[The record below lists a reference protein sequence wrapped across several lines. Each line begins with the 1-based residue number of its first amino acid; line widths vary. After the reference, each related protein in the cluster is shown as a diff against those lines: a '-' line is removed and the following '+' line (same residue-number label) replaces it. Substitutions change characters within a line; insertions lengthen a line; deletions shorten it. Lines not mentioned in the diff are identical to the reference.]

1 MKYQQCTRCIMDNKS
16 DDTIKFDSNG
26 YCNYCK
32 NALARKSKVYFPNE
46 EGRKRLDNLLKR
58 LKTENKNKKYDCIMG
73 ISGGLDS
80 SYLSYLGSVK
90 WDLRILAVHIDDGFD
105 TEISKRNIERISKF
119 PNLDLKII
127 KPDEEQFN
135 ELTKAYMRAGVPNL
149 AVPQDNVLFATLYK
163 FMKEYGLKTFLS
175 GGNFALESILQEGN
189 THNAYDIKNL
199 KYIHKK
205 FGKGSLDKLIFLSD
219 IRKDIDKYILKIE
232 SPRPLNFIDYNKNR
246 AMQELNDY
254 CGFEYYG
261 SKHLENE
268 LTKFIQQYWLYQKF
282 KVDKRTSHLS
292 SMIISGQMSKE
303 EALKEYGLPLYDEK
317 KMNKTIE
324 YILNKLDMNK
334 DEFDK
339 IMSEPSHQHRD
350 YPTSIYSQIK
360 LFLLKIINSYYSKKS
375 AFFTKERKEYL

>member
-16 DDTIKFDSNG
+16 DNTIKFDSNG
-26 YCNYCK
+26 YCNYCEDAFRLK
-32 NALARKSKVYFPNE
+32 DKVYFPNE
-46 EGRKRLDNLLKR
+46 EGIKRLDNLLKK
-58 LKTENKNKKYDCIMG
+58 LKTENKNKEYDCVMG
-73 ISGGLDS
+73 VSGGLDS

-90 WDLRILAVHIDDGFD
+90 WNLRILAVHIDDGFD

-119 PNLDLKII
+119 PNFDLKII

-163 FMKEYGLKTFLS
+163 FMQEYGLKTFLS
-175 GGNFALESILQEGN
+175 GANFALECILQKDN
-189 THNAYDIKNL
+189 TYHDGDIRNL

-205 FGKGSLDKLIFLSD
+205 FGKGSLDKLTFLSD
-219 IRKDIDKYILKIE
+219 IKMFMDRYILKIE
-232 SPRPLNFIDYNKNR
+232 TLTPLDLIDYNKNR

-268 LTKFIQQYWLYQKF
+268 LTKFIQQYWFYNKF
-282 KVDKRTSHLS
+282 NVDKRTSHLS
-292 SMIISGQMSKE
+292 SMIISGQMTRE
-303 EALKEYGLPLYDEK
+303 EALKQYNLSLYDEAE
-317 KMNKTIE
+317 MNKTID
-324 YILNKLDMNK
+324 YILNKLDMSK

-339 IMSEPSHQHRD
+339 IMNEPPHQHRD
-350 YPTSIYSQIK
+350 YPISILTYIRPFVVK
-360 LFLLKIINSYYSKKS
+360 LLKYI
-375 AFFTKERKEYL
+375 R